1 VKHAI
6 CIADGLHCV
15 LLNHDILRPFGSH
28 LTLNGLPGKLSMH
41 IVISHTFKVIQ
52 GQSPGTACQQSTCCA
67 QVQERAQTEGWA
79 SGDIRL
85 AVAVAQLS
93 QQWSIAEKLLLS
105 QGEAGAAV
113 KMYRGLGML
122 RDAVRYGYPFL
133 QLP

>member
-1 VKHAI
+1 MI
-6 CIADGLHCV
+6 LSF
-15 LLNHDILRPFGSH
+15 LRPFGSH
-28 LTLNGLPGKLSMH
+28 LTLDGLTGKLSMH
-41 IVISHTFKVIQ
+41 IVISHMSKVIKW
-52 GQSPGTACQQSTCCA
+52 QSPGTACQQSACCA

-93 QQWSIAEKLLLS
+93 QQWSVVEELLLS

-122 RDAVRYGYPFL
+122 RDAVRCNYPFL
-133 QLP
+133 HLP